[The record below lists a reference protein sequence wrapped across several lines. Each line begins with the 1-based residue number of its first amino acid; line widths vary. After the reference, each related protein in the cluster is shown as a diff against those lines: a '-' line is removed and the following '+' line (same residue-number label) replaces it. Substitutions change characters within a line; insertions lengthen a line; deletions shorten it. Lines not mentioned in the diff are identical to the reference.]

1 MSQAINNALREE
13 MNVQPNLILLGQD
26 IGPYGGT
33 FGVTRGLYEEFGAER
48 VRDGPLCESSTVGF
62 AIGVAISGMRS
73 VVELEFID
81 FVGVAMDQIVNQAA
95 KMHYFLGGQ
104 VKVPMVVRCPIVG
117 RMGMGAQHSQSLEAW
132 FMHTPGLKIAIP
144 SNSYDAKGL
153 MKSALRDSNPVLFIE
168 NAKLYSS
175 KTEVPVEE
183 YLIPYGKA
191 KLVCA
196 GDDLTM
202 IAISGT
208 VPEAVKAVN
217 YLEELGISVELIDP
231 RTLNPL
237 DTDTIVS
244 SVCKT
249 GKLLITHDACKTGGI
264 AAEIGQRVMEEA
276 FDYLDAPIVRVAGL
290 DVPVPSGNAH
300 SGFVPQAEQ
309 LVQAVLRLMGK
320 TPDVTAL
327 GNYLRETKYTNG

>member
-1 MSQAINNALREE
+1 MPLLTMSQAINDALREE
-13 MNVQPNLILLGQD
+13 MRSQKNLILLGQD

-62 AIGVAISGMRS
+62 SIGVAISGMRS

-81 FVGVAMDQIVNQAA
+81 FVGVAMDQIFNQAA
-95 KMHYFLGGQ
+95 KMHYFFGGQ
-104 VKVPMVVRCPIVG
+104 LKVPMVIRCPIVG

-168 NAKLYSS
+168 NAKLYAT
-175 KTEVPVEE
+175 KAEVPAEE
-183 YLIPYGKA
+183 YLISFGQA
-191 KLVCA
+191 RIIRA
-196 GDDLTM
+196 GSDLTM
-202 IAISGT
+202 VAISGT
-208 VPEAVKAVN
+208 VPEAIKAVER
-217 YLEELGISVELIDP
+217 LIVEVGVSVELIDP
-231 RTLNPL
+231 RTLNPF
-237 DTDTIVS
+237 DTATVVN
-244 SVCKT
+244 SVRKT
-249 GKLLITHDACKTGGI
+249 GRLLITHDACRTGGV
-264 AAEIGQRVMEEA
+264 AAEISQRVMEEA
-276 FDYLDAPIVRVAGL
+276 FDYLNAPITRVTGL

-309 LVQAVLRLMGK
+309 LVQAVLKLMGK
-320 TPDVTAL
+320 PAVVA
-327 GNYLRETKYTNG
+327 